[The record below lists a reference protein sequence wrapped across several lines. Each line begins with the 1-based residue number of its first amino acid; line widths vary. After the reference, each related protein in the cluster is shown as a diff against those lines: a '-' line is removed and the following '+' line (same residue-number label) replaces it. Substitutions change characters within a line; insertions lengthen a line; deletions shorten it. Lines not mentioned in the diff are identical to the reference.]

1 MGLFWGK
8 DQYDGYNIYSM
19 KKYVDKKRIIFT
31 VSICVIA
38 TITLLLIAYYS
49 INTIRT
55 ANKAKEFQM
64 QLNDFM
70 QKQEEKNRQLAEEK
84 ERIRQEKIPKLTE
97 TAKNNIKNIY
107 QSEKKRAFLT
117 FDDGPSSNTKQ
128 ILDLLKETNIK
139 ATFFVLGSM
148 VEKMPE
154 TTKRIYEEGH
164 FIANHGYSHEYTN
177 VYATPENVL
186 NEYNQCNETIKKA
199 IGEPDYNSHVF
210 RFPGGLAGGKYAEIK
225 AQANQIL
232 EQNNIIHVDWNALSG
247 DSEKSQPSPEF
258 LMQRIQETTEGKNS
272 VVILMH
278 DAQAKKVTAD
288 TLPQIID
295 FLRGQGYEFESFYDI
310 MK

>member
-1 MGLFWGK
+1 MKLFPK
-8 DQYDGYNIYSM
+8 REKYKGYSLYSM

-38 TITLLLIAYYS
+38 TITLFLIAYYS
-49 INTIRT
+49 INTIIT

-64 QLNDFM
+64 QLNDFI

-84 ERIRQEKIPKLTE
+84 ERIRQERLPKLTE
-97 TAKNNIKNIY
+97 TARNNIKNIY
-107 QSEKKRAFLT
+107 HSEKKRAFLT

-128 ILDLLKETNIK
+128 ILDLLKEKNIK

-148 VEKMPE
+148 VEKMSE

-186 NEYNQCNETIKKA
+186 NEYNQCNEAVKKA
-199 IGEPDYNSHVF
+199 IGEPEYNSHVF

-232 EQNNIIHVDWNALSG
+232 EQNDIIHVDWNALSG
-247 DSEKSQPSPEF
+247 DSEQSQPSPEF
-258 LMQRIQETTEGKNS
+258 LMQRLQETTDGKNS

-288 TLPQIID
+288 TLPQIIEY
-295 FLRGQGYEFESFYDI
+295 LKGQGYEFQSFYDI